1 MTDLLL
7 KPRTLG
13 IGDLSGITALGRI
26 ENDAFLLSRSPKG
39 YNLKTSV
46 TIPLEAILGVGQRGL
61 VEYIVRSLVSE
72 RPRLISLAFE
82 NKSLVALAR
91 YFLRYRSGS
100 LQSFYAYA
108 DTISRFSAWLG
119 NSPDQILSDVKH
131 ESGLPNP
138 MRVQTHA
145 RLVEDY
151 LAMLQDQELT
161 PGRVHTCAKHI
172 KTFYRVN
179 GVEIKLPYALP
190 RRVVY
195 KDRAP
200 KPEELQRLLDV
211 ADLREKVIIT
221 TLALG
226 GFREGTLVRLQYRH
240 VRHDLENGIMPIH
253 VHVESEITKG
263 KYHDYG
269 TFLGEEPVEY
279 LRAYLEARRRG
290 NLHRDIPPETIDDD
304 SPLIR
309 DEMFDIARPV
319 GEKQVR
325 KLIHSLYFKAGLLK
339 QSNGSRYNLC
349 VHSLRKF
356 FKTQLMAL
364 GVQSD
369 YVEYMM
375 GHSISAYHDIQ
386 SKGVEFLRSLYGNS
400 GLHIRPRGA
409 LTTKDQLRAMARG
422 FGLSPE
428 EAARLLTSS
437 EPHRAYATQEERE
450 EHETRILC
458 DIITEH
464 LKKRILGDQPP
475 LETSQVPANEVPE
488 ASEKSMLVVE
498 E

>member
-1 MTDLLL
+1 M
-7 KPRTLG
+7 
-13 IGDLSGITALGRI
+13 
-26 ENDAFLLSRSPKG
+26 EM
-39 YNLKTSV
+39 
-46 TIPLEAILGVGQRGL
+46 ILAVGQRSL

-72 RPRLISLAFE
+72 RPRLIPFALENESLI
-82 NKSLVALAR
+82 ALAR

-119 NSPDQILSDVKH
+119 HAPDQIVADVKGGNNLSD
-131 ESGLPNP
+131 PI
-138 MRVQTHA
+138 RIQRHA

-151 LAMLQDQELT
+151 LAMLQDHRLT
-161 PGRVHTCAKHI
+161 PGRMHTCAKHI
-172 KTFYRVN
+172 KTFYKIN
-179 GVEIKLPYALP
+179 GVEIKLPYALS

-200 KPEELQRLLDV
+200 KPEELQRVLNV
-211 ADLREKVIIT
+211 ADLREKVIISM
-221 TLALG
+221 LALG
-226 GFREGTLVRLQYRH
+226 GFREGTLVRLRYGH
-240 VRHDLENGIMPIH
+240 VRDDLEKGIVPLHIH
-253 VHVESEITKG
+253 VEAEITKG
-263 KYHDYG
+263 KYHDYD
-269 TFLGEEPVEY
+269 TFLSEEAAQY
-279 LRAYLEARRRG
+279 LLSYLEARRRG
-290 NLHRDIPPETIDDD
+290 NLHPDISPEEISDD

-309 DEMFDIARPV
+309 DEMYEFARPI

-339 QSNGSRYNLC
+339 RSNGRRYSLC

-375 GHSISAYHDIQ
+375 GHTITAYHDIQ

-437 EPHRAYATQEERE
+437 EPHRTYATQEERE
-450 EHETRILC
+450 QQETRILC
-458 DIITEH
+458 DVITEH
-464 LKKRILGDQPP
+464 LKKKILGDQ
-475 LETSQVPANEVPE
+475 QPAHMESPVR
-488 ASEKSMLVVE
+488 
-498 E
+498 